1 MSACI
6 PKRRNNGR
14 NRDSNKSS
22 TNSLQSLK
30 TCRDSNMSN
39 QSRFSV
45 DSLNAPKIHPSTRSR
60 LKTRFQLTT
69 APSISK
75 NPRMWFDYYD
85 KDRNNGLS
93 RQELID
99 ALLEFSDIKDA
110 CRRQKFLQNIKRL
123 WEEYDTD
130 YVGQI
135 GRTEFLKKGGLA
147 ERIMVFEKTIKCQ
160 SQMQIKVSISEGM
173 KPNDTIKVIS
183 PRDQL
188 PMACSVPEENEWRT
202 LDGKSFFFIV
212 AI

>member
-6 PKRRNNGR
+6 PKRRINGR

-22 TNSLQSLK
+22 TNSLRSLK

-60 LKTRFQLTT
+60 LKTRFQLTA

-110 CRRQKFLQNIKRL
+110 SRRQKFLQNIKRL

-130 YVGQI
+130 YIGQI
-135 GRTEFLKKGGLA
+135 GKSEFLKKGGLA
-147 ERIMVFEKTIKCQ
+147 ERIMVFEKMKIQ
-160 SQMQIKVSISEGM
+160 NQIQMKVDINGRM
-173 KPNDTIKVIS
+173 KPNDTIKIIS
-183 PRDQL
+183 PRNRL
-188 PMACSVPEENEWRT
+188 PMACSIPEVNEWRT
-202 LDGKSFFFIV
+202 LNGKSFFFV
-212 AI
+212 VTV